1 MFRWIPREEAFF
13 EMFGQAA
20 QNIQRGA
27 LALKKMMENYRDPG
41 RQAEELKKIEHD
53 GDTITHEIV
62 KKLNQTFIT
71 PIDREDIYALTCAMD
86 DVLDLIE
93 AVADRMVVFKVRE
106 PTAEARKLAD
116 LIVRSCDQ
124 IVQGIALLGKSQDLS
139 RYCVE
144 INRLENEADRV
155 TRDAIAKLFEKEQ
168 DPIAVIKWKE
178 IYENLEEATDR
189 CEDVAN
195 VLENISLKNA

>member
-1 MFRWIPREEAFF
+1 
-13 EMFGQAA
+13 
-20 QNIQRGA
+20 
-27 LALKKMMENYRDPG
+27 
-41 RQAEELKKIEHD
+41 
-53 GDTITHEIV
+53 V

-71 PIDREDIYALTCAMD
+71 PFDREDIYALTCALD

-93 AVADRMVVFKVRE
+93 AVADRMVVFKVKE

-116 LIVRSCDQ
+116 LIVQSTDQ

-144 INRLENEADRV
+144 INRLENEADRI
-155 TRDAIAKLFEKEQ
+155 TRDAIARLFEKQE
-168 DPIAVIKWKE
+168 DPITVIKWKE
-178 IYENLEEATDR
+178 IYENLEDATDR

>member
-20 QNIQRGA
+20 QNVQRGA
-27 LALKKMMENYRDPG
+27 LALKEMMENYRDLVL
-41 RQAEELKKIEHD
+41 QAEGVKKIEHD
-53 GDTITHEIV
+53 GDTITHDIV

-71 PIDREDIYALTCAMD
+71 PFDREDIYALTCALD

-93 AVADRMVVFKVRE
+93 AVADRMVVFKVKE

-116 LIVRSCDQ
+116 LIVQSTDQ

-144 INRLENEADRV
+144 INRLENEADRI
-155 TRDAIAKLFEKEQ
+155 TRDAIARLFEKQE
-168 DPIAVIKWKE
+168 DPITVIKWKE
-178 IYENLEEATDR
+178 IYENLEDATDR

>member
-20 QNIQRGA
+20 QNVQRGA
-27 LALKKMMENYRDPG
+27 LALKEMMENYRDPVL
-41 RQAEELKKIEHD
+41 QAEGVKKIEHD

-71 PIDREDIYALTCAMD
+71 PFDREDIYALTCALD
-86 DVLDLIE
+86 DVLDIIE
-93 AVADRMVVFKVRE
+93 AVADRMVVFKVKE

-116 LIVRSCDQ
+116 LIVRSSDQ
-124 IVQGIALLGKSQDLS
+124 IGQGIALLGKSQDLS

-144 INRLENEADRV
+144 INRLENEADRI
-155 TRDAIAKLFEKEQ
+155 TRDAIARLFENQ
-168 DPIAVIKWKE
+168 ADPITVIKWKE
-178 IYENLEEATDR
+178 IYEDLEEATDR